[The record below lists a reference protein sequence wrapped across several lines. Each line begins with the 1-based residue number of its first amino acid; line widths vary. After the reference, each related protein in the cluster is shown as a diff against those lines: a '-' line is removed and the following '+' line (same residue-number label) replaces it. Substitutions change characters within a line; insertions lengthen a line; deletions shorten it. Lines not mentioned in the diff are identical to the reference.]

1 MSETKTSIAWL
12 FLLLLSGGKVY
23 CAAGDDFTE
32 TVTLSGGKFRMGSS
46 SADPKRGELAAKS
59 VGVKPFVIDKYPV
72 TNENFRKFIR
82 AKKFKTEAEKF
93 GWSFVFRTF
102 VPEKVRSKIIQ
113 SVPVSSDLLYFETSA
128 SWRNFVLLRVK
139 TSGGFLRLKFSGATR
154 FALLSFY
161 VDDFFF
167 SSETSGRSTNN
178 SRRRL
183 SLFLYFCLF
192 TLLVPAVDQ
201 TVDC

>member
-1 MSETKTSIAWL
+1 MSTVDVGEFSEPLLTPAEDVPSTSTSLSAAHTERLVRNMSETKTSIAWL

-102 VPEKVRSKIIQ
+102 VPEKVRSKITQ
-113 SVPVSSDLLYFETSA
+113 SVPVSSDLLYFEPSA
-128 SWRNFVLLRVK
+128 SWRNFVLSRVK

-154 FALLSFY
+154 FALLSF
-161 VDDFFF
+161 
-167 SSETSGRSTNN
+167 
-178 SRRRL
+178 
-183 SLFLYFCLF
+183 
-192 TLLVPAVDQ
+192 
-201 TVDC
+201 

>member
-82 AKKFKTEAEKF
+82 AKKIKTEAEKF

-102 VPEKVRSKIIQ
+102 VPEKVRSKITQ

-154 FALLSFY
+154 FALLSF
-161 VDDFFF
+161 
-167 SSETSGRSTNN
+167 
-178 SRRRL
+178 
-183 SLFLYFCLF
+183 
-192 TLLVPAVDQ
+192 
-201 TVDC
+201 

>member
-102 VPEKVRSKIIQ
+102 VPEKVRSKITQ

-128 SWRNFVLLRVK
+128 SWRNFVLSRVK

-154 FALLSFY
+154 FALLSF
-161 VDDFFF
+161 
-167 SSETSGRSTNN
+167 
-178 SRRRL
+178 
-183 SLFLYFCLF
+183 
-192 TLLVPAVDQ
+192 
-201 TVDC
+201 